1 MIRLERGCVSFRYI
15 QEENDMN
22 NRSVGWILAAGCLVL
37 ILAAIVVGGLGAFLV
52 PRMITNQ
59 SQGQAP
65 TPVLRT
71 ETRVPAPQAQA
82 TQQVVPTLTAAP
94 APSPVPQGPS
104 GSTAGLPMASLAPL
118 YESLNPGVVN
128 IQVAVQSAGQTGQG
142 SGSGFIIDTAG
153 HIVTN
158 NHVVGGATL
167 ITVVFYNGQQSAAK
181 LVGTDPNS
189 DLAVIQVDA
198 LPPDVRPLPLGDSDS
213 IRPGDWVL
221 AIGSPFG
228 LGNSMTLGI
237 VSAVGRII
245 PSGATPFNIPHAIQT
260 DAAINPGNSGGPL
273 LNLQGEVIGVNA
285 QIATGGQTAANAGV
299 GFSIPSNIVR
309 RVVPVLIETGTF
321 QWPWMGVSGGNVTL
335 LTQQAND
342 LDVQQGAYIAEVV
355 ANSPASRAGLKGST
369 GTKTIQGIQ
378 VPTGGDVVVEVDG
391 EPIADFAE
399 LLDETTKRNPGD
411 TMELTVLRG
420 GQRIK
425 VEIELDVRPANLQ

>member
-1 MIRLERGCVSFRYI
+1 MS
-15 QEENDMN
+15 NK
-22 NRSVGWILAAGCLVL
+22 SVGWIFAAGCLVL
-37 ILAAIVVGGLGAFLV
+37 ILAAVVVVGLGAYLV
-52 PRMITNQ
+52 PRVMRAPQ
-59 SQGQAP
+59 SQEIAP
-65 TPVLRT
+65 TPMARQERAVDT
-71 ETRVPAPQAQA
+71 PAPRAQA

-94 APSPVPQGPS
+94 APTLAPQDGAA
-104 GSTAGLPMASLAPL
+104 TAAGLPMTLAPL

-128 IQVAVQSAGQTGQG
+128 IQVTVQSAGQSGQG
-142 SGSGFIIDTAG
+142 TGSGFIIDTAG

-167 ITVVFYNGQQSAAK
+167 ITVVYYNGQQSAAE
-181 LVGTDPNS
+181 LVGTDPDS
-189 DLAVIQVDA
+189 DLAVIRVDS
-198 LPPDVRPLPLGDSDS
+198 LPSDVRPLPLGDSDS
-213 IRPGDWVL
+213 MRPGDWVL

-228 LGNSMTLGI
+228 LGSSMTIGI

-245 PSGATPFNIPHAIQT
+245 PSGATPFNIPQVIQT

-285 QIATGGQTAANAGV
+285 QIATGGAEANAGV

-309 RVVPVLIETGTF
+309 RVVPVLIETGRF

-335 LTQQAND
+335 LVQEAND
-342 LDVQQGAYIAEVV
+342 LDVQQGAYISEVV
-355 ANSPASRAGLKGST
+355 ANSPASRAGLRGSS
-369 GTKTIQGIQ
+369 GSRTIEGIQ

-411 TMELTVLRG
+411 TMALTILRD
-420 GQRIK
+420 GQRIQ
-425 VEIELDVRPANLQ
+425 VEIELDARPSNFR